1 MPKIDISY
9 LGLGPQAGYRILV
22 DDVGLRIL
30 SWKVFHRQPS
40 DHQLQNYTRIFVD
53 FLERLNSIPRK
64 GQSGL
69 YEDVPL
75 RERKSVISSLNIEY
89 GNCNTPR
96 VWRPRRIGL
105 PPLFVKYVGTDDFE
119 RFIQKGSFRVGS
131 LVDYRVIPDP
141 KAQDPLEGY
150 CSLYFRNRDNHTVLS
165 AFGGENLYLFCGTNA
180 LDSDYMQE
188 KFGKVQLVLK
198 DIKGFGDAMTRCLNA
213 VGWELRPVAYRKEK
227 VWRAPAL
234 NQIKLDPASME
245 SWTRCPSTMMVLYQ
259 YLMEVGPPG
268 TVFLKPVRYS
278 PERELR
284 FVFRMRKDISK
295 PFWQSINAPEL
306 LEFFHVVKPPSC

>member
-1 MPKIDISY
+1 
-9 LGLGPQAGYRILV
+9 
-22 DDVGLRIL
+22 
-30 SWKVFHRQPS
+30 
-40 DHQLQNYTRIFVD
+40 
-53 FLERLNSIPRK
+53 
-64 GQSGL
+64 
-69 YEDVPL
+69 
-75 RERKSVISSLNIEY
+75 
-89 GNCNTPR
+89 
-96 VWRPRRIGL
+96 
-105 PPLFVKYVGTDDFE
+105 
-119 RFIQKGSFRVGS
+119 
-131 LVDYRVIPDP
+131 
-141 KAQDPLEGY
+141 
-150 CSLYFRNRDNHTVLS
+150 
-165 AFGGENLYLFCGTNA
+165 
-180 LDSDYMQE
+180 
-188 KFGKVQLVLK
+188 
-198 DIKGFGDAMTRCLNA
+198 MTRCLNA